1 LIGRFIVVAEPV
13 ELWEAGGRKTLLCG
27 VRPPRT
33 REAIRRILALDEDNS
48 VAAWYDED
56 LHLRLAARDLLSAA
70 EKILDHW
77 QNTDIGEV
85 IHELCCRRPHEGRRR
100 ISAASL
106 RNDFDLVFRSP

>member
-85 IHELCCRRPHEGRRR
+85 MNSVAVARTRGGG
-100 ISAASL
+100 A
-106 RNDFDLVFRSP
+106 